1 MSEKKEKI
9 ISLLGEKSVTKQ
21 IVYHNT
27 LNVFKE
33 LKTHLHELTEKIKVA
48 IKDFDKEVKV
58 EFNDKGL
65 FEAEITFGG
74 DVLVFSMHTNVF
86 SFNQSHAVYNTD
98 YVKENKGR
106 IFCGIIHIYNFLADS
121 LKYGRQ
127 HDAGYLVG
135 RVFIN
140 KEYHFFVEGKH
151 QLGYPFNTYGEK
163 CIDKESLIN
172 IIESSIIYSL
182 EFDLLTPP
190 IEAVQEITVMQKI
203 EQSGILAI
211 KTGKRL
217 GFRFSADNDQN
228 K

>member
-1 MSEKKEKI
+1 MFEKKEKI

-33 LKTHLHELTEKIKVA
+33 LKAHLNELTEKIKVA

-121 LKYGRQ
+121 LKYGRH

>member
-33 LKTHLHELTEKIKVA
+33 LKSHLQELTEQIKVA

-58 EFNDKGL
+58 DFNDKGL

-74 DVLVFSMHTNVF
+74 DILVFSMHTNVF

-135 RVFIN
+135 RIFIN
-140 KEYHFFVEGKH
+140 KEYNFFVEGKH

-163 CIDKESLIN
+163 CIDKEALVN

-217 GFRFSADNDQN
+217 GFRFSAENDQN

>member
-1 MSEKKEKI
+1 MSEKTQKI
-9 ISLLGEKSVTKQ
+9 IDLLSEKSVTKQ

-33 LKTHLHELTEKIKVA
+33 LKTHLQEIIKHIKINV
-48 IKDFDKEVKV
+48 KDFEKEVRV
-58 EFNDKGL
+58 SYNDKGL

-74 DVLVFSMHTNVF
+74 DILVFSMHTNVF
-86 SFNQSHAVYNTD
+86 SFNQNHAVYNTE

-121 LKYGRQ
+121 LKYGRK
-127 HDAGYLVG
+127 HDSGFLIG

-140 KEYHFFVEGKH
+140 KEYDFFVEGKH
-151 QLGYPFNTYGEK
+151 QLGYPFNTYGDK
-163 CIDKESLIN
+163 CIDKEALTN
-172 IIESSIIYSL
+172 IIESAIIYSL

-190 IEAVQEITVMQKI
+190 IEAIQEISVMQKI
-203 EQSGILAI
+203 EQSGILSI

-217 GFRFSADNDQN
+217 GFRFTAENDQN

>member
-1 MSEKKEKI
+1 MSEKTQNI
-9 ISLLGEKSVTKQ
+9 IDLLSEKSVTKQ

-33 LKTHLHELTEKIKVA
+33 LKTHLHEITKHIKVA
-48 IKDFDKEVKV
+48 VKDFEKEVRV
-58 EFNDKGL
+58 EYNDKGL
-65 FEAEITFGG
+65 FEAEIAFGG
-74 DVLVFSMHTNVF
+74 DILVFSMHTNVF

-121 LKYGRQ
+121 LKYGRH
-127 HDAGYLVG
+127 HDSGYLIG
-135 RVFIN
+135 RIFIN
-140 KEYHFFVEGKH
+140 KEYAFFVEGKH
-151 QLGYPFNTYGEK
+151 QLGYPFNTYGDR
-163 CIDKESLIN
+163 CIDKESLIK

-190 IEAVQEITVMQKI
+190 IEAIQEITVMQKI

-217 GFRFSADNDQN
+217 GFRFTAENDQN